1 MPCGHFGGTCAPFAP
16 PLGPALISAIKI
28 VVDIPDISIYSFLM
42 NLLT

>member
-1 MPCGHFGGTCAPFAP
+1 MVTSGGHVPLLPP